1 MSTAAA
7 TSEPDTAMQGQPRR
21 WAFVLWGTALL
32 AAGLALGY
40 VVTAVGASRTG
51 ELGLDVLISGHRD
64 RLLTAAAEAVN
75 VGLGTRIAPVL
86 LLVGC
91 GLLWTRHRFA
101 AVTVGVLTVV
111 GWFSVDV
118 GKVLVHR
125 PRPPATAV
133 HALVTETAAD
143 SYPSGHTAF
152 AAAAVFAVVAALVLT
167 GRSTRVAWAVGL
179 PLVAVVALS
188 RLYLGVHYLADV
200 VASVVFAGASVLVVT
215 ALAAPALPGL
225 RARLRPRPPVGGPA
239 RRSP

>member
-1 MSTAAA
+1 
-7 TSEPDTAMQGQPRR
+7 
-21 WAFVLWGTALL
+21 
-32 AAGLALGY
+32 
-40 VVTAVGASRTG
+40 
-51 ELGLDVLISGHRD
+51 
-64 RLLTAAAEAVN
+64 